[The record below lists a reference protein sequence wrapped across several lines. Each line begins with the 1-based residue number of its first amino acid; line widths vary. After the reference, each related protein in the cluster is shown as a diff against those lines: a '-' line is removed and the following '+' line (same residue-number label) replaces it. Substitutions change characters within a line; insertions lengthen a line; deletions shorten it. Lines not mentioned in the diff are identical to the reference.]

1 MDQPQAPIKTAFGL
15 RFCLSLSTACLVL
28 LFGIAY
34 VHNAR
39 AESTASEVSATGS
52 ITSRSITKKEMLGF
66 TINVRNKTGV
76 PLGNVKLIRLPDDYE
91 LERALTVLTP
101 QQGKKYFP
109 QFSPADDVLISSLP
123 PGGNITAWGY
133 LKPQGTHKAATL
145 ILKLSWTLPSGSSGA
160 PTSVAVNL
168 GDNQVRGWWEAQW
181 ISDLTKILAVPLLL
195 AVITA
200 LITFSLNLLARNK
213 EQREE
218 TRRQQIENDRRQ
230 AEDQKEEA
238 RRTAEAEAE
247 RRRVKA
253 DHAAAVRTE
262 TWNQMLPIIHKYST
276 ECYLPLSSA
285 ADRMRTNLRLWQ
297 ADPRPAT
304 QKIAFFY
311 LLFVGKKMAI
321 TRNTVGGFYFKD
333 LRGEMLAAECWRKHR
348 RAVLGR
354 ESTKFNVAVKASVG
368 LLDDKETYQTFENK
382 FVGKAGPYVDNNIQE
397 AWDQFRKWST
407 RTARV
412 DYAMQHL
419 LGFCLIL
426 DYELNRP
433 YDYWYDPPA
442 RLTLTTEMEKLLRRI
457 AAKSDYTQPQVDE
470 YFAKVIRP
478 KH

>member
-1 MDQPQAPIKTAFGL
+1 
-15 RFCLSLSTACLVL
+15 
-28 LFGIAY
+28 
-34 VHNAR
+34 
-39 AESTASEVSATGS
+39 
-52 ITSRSITKKEMLGF
+52 
-66 TINVRNKTGV
+66 
-76 PLGNVKLIRLPDDYE
+76 
-91 LERALTVLTP
+91 
-101 QQGKKYFP
+101 
-109 QFSPADDVLISSLP
+109 
-123 PGGNITAWGY
+123 
-133 LKPQGTHKAATL
+133 
-145 ILKLSWTLPSGSSGA
+145 
-160 PTSVAVNL
+160 
-168 GDNQVRGWWEAQW
+168 
-181 ISDLTKILAVPLLL
+181 
-195 AVITA
+195 
-200 LITFSLNLLARNK
+200 
-213 EQREE
+213 
-218 TRRQQIENDRRQ
+218 
-230 AEDQKEEA
+230 
-238 RRTAEAEAE
+238 
-247 RRRVKA
+247 
-253 DHAAAVRTE
+253 
-262 TWNQMLPIIHKYST
+262 MLPIIHKYST
-276 ECYLPLSSA
+276 ECYVPLSNP

-304 QKIAFFY
+304 QKIAFIY

-382 FVGKAGPYVDNNIQE
+382 FVSKAGPYLDNNIQE

-442 RLTLTTEMEKLLRRI
+442 RLTLTPEMEKLLRRI

-470 YFAKVIRP
+470 YFAKGIRP